1 MQKKTLSLSFICLL
15 ITVFLDQIGLFLIY
29 PIIPSLL
36 ESVTHES
43 VVDNALIGGWLLAT
57 FGIMQFIFAPVMGAI
72 SDKFGRKPVLI
83 VCFAAFTLDYFLYA
97 ISQNLY
103 LLFLARIIAGV
114 AGSSVIVSLAS
125 VADMSDEKSK
135 MQNYGFIFGVM
146 SLGLVIG
153 PAISAVAVQSGIRV
167 PFYVAAIFSLLGLL
181 CIIFFFKETLPK
193 EKRRTFKLDNPFSS
207 VAYFLKYKGLYHL
220 FIVQILFMF
229 ATQFSITLWPF
240 FTKYRFTWNDSQI
253 ATSFVILGLGGL
265 FAQTVLLKLVRYV
278 LSDRQVPLLGFI
290 LFALGLICIAL
301 SNSTLAI
308 YMAMMIYSFSSISNS
323 SIVSI
328 FSSQVADS
336 EQGQLMGAL
345 SSITSFWAVLGPVCA
360 TSMYYFTVSLRLP
373 NSDGYPFIFSAIL
386 VLICLIPLSTG
397 LKIATSE
404 QN

>member
-15 ITVFLDQIGLFLIY
+15 VTVFLDQIGLFLIY

-36 ESVTHES
+36 ESVTHDT

-57 FGIMQFIFAPVMGAI
+57 FGIMQFLFAPIMGAI

-83 VCFAAFTLDYFLYA
+83 VCFVAFTFDYLLYA
-97 ISQNLY
+97 VSQNLY
-103 LLFLARIIAGV
+103 LLFLARVIAGI

-135 MQNYGFIFGVM
+135 MQNYGFLFGIM

-153 PAISAVAVQSGIRV
+153 PAISAVAVQYGVRV
-167 PFYVAAIFSLLGLL
+167 PFYVAAVFSLMGLL
-181 CIIFFFKETLPK
+181 CVIFLFKETLHK
-193 EKRRTFKLDNPFSS
+193 EKRRAFKLDNPFSS
-207 VAYFLKYKGLYHL
+207 VAYFLKYKGLFHL

-229 ATQFSITLWPF
+229 ATQFPITLWPF
-240 FTKYRFTWNDSQI
+240 FTKYRFAWSDSQI

-278 LSDRQVPLLGFI
+278 LSDNKIPLLGFL

-301 SNSTLAI
+301 SNSSVTI
-308 YMAMMIYSFSSISNS
+308 YIAMMIYSFSNISNS

-328 FSSQVADS
+328 FSSQVSAS
-336 EQGQLMGAL
+336 EQGLLMGAL
-345 SSITSFWAVLGPVCA
+345 SSITSFWAVVGPVCA
-360 TSMYYFTVSLRLP
+360 TSMYYYMVNLSLP
-373 NSDGYPFIFSAIL
+373 DGDGYPFIFSAIV
-386 VLICLIPLSTG
+386 VLICLIPLSIG

-404 QN
+404 SH